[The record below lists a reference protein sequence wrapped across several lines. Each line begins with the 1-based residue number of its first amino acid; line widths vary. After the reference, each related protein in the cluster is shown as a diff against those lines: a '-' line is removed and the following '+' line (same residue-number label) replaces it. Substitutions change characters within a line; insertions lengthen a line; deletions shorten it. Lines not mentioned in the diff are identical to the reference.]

1 MYPLCRLATRLHLY
15 ILLFWAIIN
24 NDKQNVW
31 YLHNYLCCVAESI
44 PDFRK
49 FCFDQ
54 ALLWPKSSVYSLTC
68 LIRTVFHWLA
78 SGSAHLTSRVFSGAH
93 PLPVLSATGH
103 PPVTIKPLLGTRTN
117 AQWVSKRHGDV
128 SRNHSY
134 TSAGGNWFIPR
145 CSIWEPHTYLSV
157 NPTGCIPSTASP
169 WLDGKNTLGHFSN
182 EEVRWEWWFFFLNHK
197 IFLKTFKFYQNVWP
211 CKHIDS
217 VPIKHTH
224 THTHPFLF
232 PASPWKWLSSFPPLW
247 FFK

>member
-1 MYPLCRLATRLHLY
+1 M
-15 ILLFWAIIN
+15 
-24 NDKQNVW
+24 W
-31 YLHNYLCCVAESI
+31 YLYNYLCCVAESI

-103 PPVTIKPLLGTRTN
+103 RPVTIKPLLGTRTN
-117 AQWVSKRHGDV
+117 AQWVSKWRGDV

-134 TSAGGNWFIPR
+134 TSAGGNWFIPW

-157 NPTGCIPSTASP
+157 TQLDVSSAQLLLGWMAKIPLAISAMR
-169 WLDGKNTLGHFSN
+169 K
-182 EEVRWEWWFFFLNHK
+182 WEGNGDFFF
-197 IFLKTFKFYQNVWP
+197 
-211 CKHIDS
+211 
-217 VPIKHTH
+217 
-224 THTHPFLF
+224 
-232 PASPWKWLSSFPPLW
+232 
-247 FFK
+247 